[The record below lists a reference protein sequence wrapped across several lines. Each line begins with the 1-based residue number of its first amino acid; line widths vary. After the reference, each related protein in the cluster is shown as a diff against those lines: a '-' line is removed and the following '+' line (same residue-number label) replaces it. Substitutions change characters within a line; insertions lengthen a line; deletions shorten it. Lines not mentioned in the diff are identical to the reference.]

1 MRARRGTLAVTIASE
16 AVVIALGAWA
26 HSEGMSYPRNGATL
40 GALILALPLLLER
53 ARAFKMPLFMHLWA
67 AIAVGRHT
75 FGLVMGLYDTTW
87 WWDEIT
93 HAISSSM
100 VSMIAALGLYLF
112 DSHSVKI
119 KVPRWAYPMMIL
131 TFALFIG
138 MVWEIAEFTGDML
151 ADTGMQYSVRD
162 TLHDSYVDLLGGL
175 FTSVLWVTWL
185 WRDPTGE
192 LEASVQPPLVRL
204 FARIF

>member
-1 MRARRGTLAVTIASE
+1 SQLISLLAGLSDLGSVESVG
-16 AVVIALGAWA
+16 AVAML
-26 HSEGMSYPRNGATL
+26 
-40 GALILALPLLLER
+40 
-53 ARAFKMPLFMHLWA
+53 
-67 AIAVGRHT
+67 T

-100 VSMIAALGLYLF
+100 VSMIAALGMFLF
-112 DSHSVKI
+112 DTHSVKI
-119 KVPRWAYPMMIL
+119 KVPRWAYPMMII
-131 TFALFIG
+131 TFAIFIG
-138 MVWEIAEFTGDML
+138 MIWEIAEFTGDLL

-162 TLHDSYVDLLGGL
+162 TLQDGYVDLLGGL